1 MPTWQDALH
10 RNAASAPIAVRLH
23 EIASRTYPDASINV
37 YGGAKSAIALFSI
50 GGSTKV
56 LCGIQPRP
64 NDCLLFIH
72 HVLPED
78 STQLTLEGKG
88 GTNRHIKIATLD
100 AIEENEN
107 EIERLLRLART
118 RSGL

>member
-1 MPTWQDALH
+1 MPTWQEALH
-10 RNAASAPIAVRLH
+10 RNPAAASIAARLH
-23 EIASRTYPDASINV
+23 EIASRIFPDAAVSV

-50 GGSTKV
+50 GSATKV

-78 STQLTLEGKG
+78 SAQLTLEGKG
-88 GTNRHIKIATLD
+88 GANRHIKITS
-100 AIEENEN
+100 IESINEP